1 MSVKRAFSFRRITGL
16 TAAVSFVSAFFL
28 VISFLPSVQ
37 TANACPEEPPVPL
50 RQLYM
55 QSDRVV
61 VATVSGSSVDK
72 VESEDENGKSVTVK
86 ISLNVSETLKGEGTK
101 PLIHIYQ
108 WQYISNVPDPEP
120 GTGENESDEEDYE
133 GYNNSKRFEKGKK
146 LLLFLNKEDDD
157 ENESKGK
164 KSTRFALADYRYG
177 AKDLS
182 SSDLSVYVKR
192 IKELSTILKN
202 KQPDKKEIIDW
213 LVSCAEEPATRWE
226 GAYDLNRS
234 FNLKTYEEENEKEAN
249 SESKEVSDATESS
262 HPEDA
267 EAANAEN
274 TDEIIEEEY
283 EEPFSSDLARLV
295 TDSHKQRLSNALY
308 QTKKLSA
315 GDYQLI
321 SLVKNWEGKKVAAFL
336 LPLLRTMG
344 QEDPESAANL
354 MNQIA
359 GTIDDKELTRLTN
372 LYDQLYYLDK
382 DDEVDLDELEAA
394 LQNYEQPEVATEE
407 SEEANGAEEASL
419 PAQND
424 EATSEKE
431 QANGEKKEEK
441 AKPKAGEVR
450 NDILERFV
458 SLCEN
463 LLAKE

>member
-61 VATVSGSSVDK
+61 VATVSGSKVDK
-72 VESEDENGKSVTVK
+72 VESEDENGKSVTMK
-86 ISLNVSETLKGEGTK
+86 ISLTVSETLKGEGAK

-108 WQYISNVPDPEP
+108 WQYISNAPEP
-120 GTGENESDEEDYE
+120 EPSAEENDGDDEDYD
-133 GYNNSKRFEKGKK
+133 NSKKFEKGKK
-146 LLLFLNKEDDD
+146 LLLFLSDEDDD

-164 KSTRFALADYRYG
+164 KSTRFSLVDYRYG

-182 SSDLSVYVKR
+182 SADLGVYVKR

-202 KQPDKKEIIDW
+202 KQPDKKQIIDW
-213 LVSCAEEPATRWE
+213 LVSCVEEPATRWE

-234 FNLKTYEEENEKEAN
+234 FNLKNYEEESENEAN
-249 SESKEVSDATESS
+249 SESKEESDATESN

-267 EAANAEN
+267 DAADAEN
-274 TDEIIEEEY
+274 TDELIEEEY
-283 EEPFSSDLARLV
+283 EEPFSSEFARLV

-308 QTKKLSA
+308 QTEKLTA

-321 SLVKNWEGKKVAAFL
+321 NLVKNWEGKKVAAFL
-336 LPLLRTMG
+336 LPQLRKVG

-359 GTIDDKELTRLTN
+359 GTVDNKELTRLTN

-382 DDEVDLDELEAA
+382 DEEVDLAELEDS
-394 LQNYEQPEVATEE
+394 LQNYEEPEVATEE
-407 SEEANGAEEASL
+407 SETANGAEEESL
-419 PAQND
+419 PAKNE
-424 EATSEKE
+424 EASSDKE
-431 QANGEKKEEK
+431 QANEEKKEEK

-458 SLCEN
+458 SLCES